1 MRSVCGTAALAA
13 FDMSTELRTR
23 AVVGM
28 GLIVLALGALLAGGV
43 IFWMLLAT
51 AGVLMQGEWAAL
63 TGATADQR
71 KASMFAISI
80 PLALL
85 CPLAAGIDWPVFVA
99 AVAAFFFV
107 AITSRNG
114 ALALG
119 IPYVCVPIAS
129 LQFLRAEPPYAY
141 GLLLAL
147 WALALVWA
155 TDIGAYF
162 AGRSIGGPKL
172 APRVSPSKTWSG
184 LAGGVLAALVIGFLL
199 YRFAGLPIQL
209 AAASGLLA
217 VAAQLGDLL
226 ESAMKRR
233 AGVKDSGTLLPGH
246 GGVMDRLDGVVAAA
260 PLAALLYIL
269 LVRGA

>member
-1 MRSVCGTAALAA
+1 MTS
-13 FDMSTELRTR
+13 ELRTR
-23 AVVGM
+23 TIVGVALIAV
-28 GLIVLALGALLAGGV
+28 ALGALLAGGLL
-43 IFWMLLAT
+43 FWLLLVV
-51 AGVLMQGEWAAL
+51 AGVLMQGEWGAL
-63 TGATADQR
+63 TGASVEQR
-71 KASMFAISI
+71 KAAMFAISI

-85 CPLAAGIDWPVFVA
+85 CPLAAGIDWPVLIA
-99 AVAAFFFV
+99 GAAAFFF
-107 AITSRNG
+107 ILFTSRKP

-119 IPYVCVPIAS
+119 LPYICVPITA
-129 LQFLRAEPPYAY
+129 LQFLRGETPYAY
-141 GLLLAL
+141 GLLLAF
-147 WALALVWA
+147 WALSLVWA

-184 LAGGVLAALVIGFLL
+184 LAGGVLAALVLGFLL
-199 YRFAGLPIQL
+199 HRFAGLPIQL

-226 ESAMKRR
+226 ESHMKRR

-260 PLAALLYIL
+260 PLAALLY
-269 LVRGA
+269 LVLVQGG

>member
-1 MRSVCGTAALAA
+1 
-13 FDMSTELRTR
+13 MSSELRTR
-23 AVVGM
+23 AVVGLL
-28 GLIVLALGALLAGGV
+28 LIALASAALYFGGFF
-43 IFWMLLAT
+43 FWLLLVV
-51 AGVLMQGEWAAL
+51 AGVLMQGEWADL
-63 TGATADQR
+63 TGAAPEHR
-71 KASMFAISI
+71 RLSMFAVSV

-85 CPLAAGIDWPVFVA
+85 CPLAAGLSWTAFTL

-107 AITSRNG
+107 VLVTRSVR
-114 ALALG
+114 LSLG
-119 IPYVCVPIAS
+119 IFYVFVPVMALI
-129 LQFLRAEPPYAY
+129 FLRQQQP
-141 GLLLAL
+141 GGFLLAFWTL
-147 WALALVWA
+147 SLVWA

-172 APRVSPSKTWSG
+172 APKVSPSKTWAG
-184 LAGGVLAALVIGFLL
+184 LGGGVLAALILGFVLH
-199 YRFAGLPIQL
+199 RFSGLPIQL

-260 PLAALLYIL
+260 PLAAALYLL
-269 LVRGA
+269 LVFP

>member
-1 MRSVCGTAALAA
+1 MAS
-13 FDMSTELRTR
+13 ELRTR
-23 AVVGM
+23 SIVGVA
-28 GLIVLALGALLAGGV
+28 LIALALGALLAGGLL
-43 IFWMLLAT
+43 FWLLLVV
-51 AGVLMQGEWAAL
+51 AGVLMQGEWGDL
-63 TGATADQR
+63 TGATPEQR
-71 KASMFAISI
+71 KAAMFAVSI

-85 CPLAAGIDWPVFVA
+85 CPLAAGIDWPVLVA
-99 AVAAFFFV
+99 GAAAFFFV
-107 AITSRNG
+107 LFTSRKPG
-114 ALALG
+114 LALG
-119 IPYVCVPIAS
+119 IPYVCVPIVA
-129 LQFLRAEPPYAY
+129 LQFLRGEQPYGF

-184 LAGGVLAALVIGFLL
+184 LAGGVLAALLLGFLL
-199 YRFAGLPIQL
+199 HRLAGLPIQL

-217 VAAQLGDLL
+217 VAAQLGDLV
-226 ESAMKRR
+226 ESWMKRR

-260 PLAALLYIL
+260 PLAALCYLIL
-269 LVRGA
+269 VQGA